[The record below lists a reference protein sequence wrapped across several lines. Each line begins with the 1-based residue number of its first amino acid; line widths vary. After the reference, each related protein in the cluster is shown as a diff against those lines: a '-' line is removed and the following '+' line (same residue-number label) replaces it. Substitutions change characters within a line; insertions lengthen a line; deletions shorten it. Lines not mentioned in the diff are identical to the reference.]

1 MMRKCTVY
9 NPTTLDDDVLDDD
22 VLDDDDVPLFLST
35 YIQPFPLSHRSI
47 LLLPYTRF
55 TGAPLA
61 LILLNTFHVL
71 IIRLGGLEDVTL
83 GRKYSIR
90 IIHPQRLARFQ
101 SRQYDLPSAR
111 PL

>member
-1 MMRKCTVY
+1 MRKCTVY

-61 LILLNTFHVL
+61 FETHCRSSSSLSYSSTPFMSSSSASGVL
-71 IIRLGGLEDVTL
+71 KT
-83 GRKYSIR
+83 
-90 IIHPQRLARFQ
+90 
-101 SRQYDLPSAR
+101 
-111 PL
+111 